1 MEVTIN
7 DPNTEDTVEADKKSK
22 LESDLFHE
30 QMQEELKE
38 LNRASQFRNALLEH
52 SKYVLNVTKFI
63 IPASIIVLVW
73 HYSTPTWLGWLTPTQ
88 TESLQSVAYGGFVIS
103 SISLAAQQFLQSRNS
118 SAIRISPRDQ
128 RKMQMPEKPTG
139 HEQ

>member
-1 MEVTIN
+1 MEITIN
-7 DPNTEDTVEADKKSK
+7 DPDTEQMVEADRNSE
-22 LESDLFHE
+22 LEVTLFQE
-30 QMQEELKE
+30 QMREELKD

-63 IPASIIVLVW
+63 IPLSIIVMVW
-73 HYSTPTWLGWLTPTQ
+73 HYSTPSWLGWLTPSQ

-118 SAIRISPRDQ
+118 SAIRNSPLDQ
-128 RKMQMPEKPTG
+128 
-139 HEQ
+139 